1 MVTALVLV
9 GAWCGIAVALAAG
22 WARIPRRRPVPPPA
36 PIRTQAYYDAVFASL
51 VPGFVTAETFALDA
65 ELNRKA
71 GWAL

>member
-1 MVTALVLV
+1 MVTALVLI
-9 GAWCGIAVALAAG
+9 GAWCGVAVALAAG
-22 WARIPRRRPVPPPA
+22 WARIPRPVPPPA

-51 VPGFVTAETFALDA
+51 VPGFTTAEIFALDA